1 MDYLV
6 FSASLTTIPTSIKAL
21 YHFQGITTV
30 TVADCPGLKTKTSGF
45 LVFGLT
51 YGLKVIFSHN
61 FALG

>member
-6 FSASLTTIPTSIKAL
+6 FSASLTTIATSIKTL
-21 YHFQGITTV
+21 RHFQGITTA
-30 TVADCPGLKTKTSGF
+30 TVADCPGLKTKTSVF
-45 LVFGLT
+45 LVSGSR